1 MKLTSDYIYD
11 VEHAVSELFRTIPA
25 VNATWAIRNHS
36 DGYSTHTLELLL
48 IYGSHVQYDH
58 LKDGLPEERSLE
70 AFIDEW
76 KRYVEEATHTA
87 PIQYTGDVSTIDDAI
102 DGLACDIDE
111 EKELDV
117 ALIERLI
124 ELRDKLTNEKQV

>member
-1 MKLTSDYIYD
+1 MKLSSDYIYD
-11 VEHAVSELFRTIPA
+11 VEYEISKLFRDIPFA
-25 VNATWAIRNHS
+25 NATWAVRGNS
-36 DGYSTHTLELLL
+36 DGYSTNELELLL
-48 IYGSHVQYDH
+48 IYGSTFRYDH
-58 LKDGLPEERSLE
+58 LKEGIPEERSYE
-70 AFIDEW
+70 EFINEW
-76 KRYVEEATHTA
+76 KQYIDEATHTT
-87 PIQYTGDVSTIDDAI
+87 PIQYSGDALTIDDAI

>member
-11 VEHAVSELFRTIPA
+11 VEHAVSELFQTIPA

-48 IYGSHVQYDH
+48 IYGSHVRYDH

-76 KRYVEEATHTA
+76 KQYVEEATHNTDS
-87 PIQYTGDVSTIDDAI
+87 IQWRRVNH
-102 DGLACDIDE
+102 
-111 EKELDV
+111 
-117 ALIERLI
+117 R
-124 ELRDKLTNEKQV
+124 